1 LCHARGLQL
10 LVRLHPHLRFKNPV
24 WRREWDFAELKRR
37 GAIILEPDDAAD
49 SYAIVQAAHSVVT
62 TGSTIGIEASYLEVP
77 NAVVGPWV
85 GGRLG
90 ISSVANNRE
99 DLAHFLAEPRLAP
112 NARQRALLFGSFY
125 KSAGKPLPELDVGL
139 RPNLARIAGRIVDPV
154 RYAFEKLRSPF
165 ADRPSDSTA
174 LDLKSG
180 MQAGRVVLAS
190 GSDYGKAARSG
201 STKLSL
207 AATEKS
213 RSGE

>member
-1 LCHARGLQL
+1 
-10 LVRLHPHLRFKNPV
+10 
-24 WRREWDFAELKRR
+24 
-37 GAIILEPDDAAD
+37 
-49 SYAIVQAAHSVVT
+49 
-62 TGSTIGIEASYLEVP
+62 
-77 NAVVGPWV
+77 
-85 GGRLG
+85 
-90 ISSVANNRE
+90 
-99 DLAHFLAEPRLAP
+99 
-112 NARQRALLFGSFY
+112 LLFGSFY

-154 RYAFEKLRSPF
+154 RYAFEKLKSPF
-165 ADRPSDSTA
+165 ADPPSDSTA